1 MKKTMRSGARQGWKL
16 YVPSVVVAVED
27 IGKVSMIDDD
37 DGDD

>member
-1 MKKTMRSGARQGWKL
+1 MNKTMRSGARQGWRL